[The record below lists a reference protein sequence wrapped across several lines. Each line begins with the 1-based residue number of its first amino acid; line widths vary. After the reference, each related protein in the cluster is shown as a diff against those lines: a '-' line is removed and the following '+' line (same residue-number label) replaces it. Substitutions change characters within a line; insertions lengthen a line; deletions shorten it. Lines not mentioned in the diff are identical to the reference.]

1 MLSICCHVAWVYWYL
16 VLIELFSPAGMMY
29 MPSVTSARSGTTS
42 KNSLFDSHSGN
53 LETQE
58 DKPFVLQRISLLQYR
73 AFRVKRPQQRCSNC
87 WLMACGVPVGF
98 EFEMLQKF
106 EPYIQPTGFLT
117 VIVVQHY
124 KLIGMRTNP
133 NFIL

>member
-1 MLSICCHVAWVYWYL
+1 
-16 VLIELFSPAGMMY
+16 
-29 MPSVTSARSGTTS
+29 
-42 KNSLFDSHSGN
+42 
-53 LETQE
+53 
-58 DKPFVLQRISLLQYR
+58 
-73 AFRVKRPQQRCSNC
+73 
-87 WLMACGVPVGF
+87 MACGVPVGF

-124 KLIGMRTNP
+124 KPIGMRTNP